1 MLKSTGKKK
10 EGNRLLRSIDSEGL
24 DTNRLSHE
32 MNLSGS
38 MLYNNGL
45 YTLARLVF
53 QEASKLHI
61 FKSKFQRPVIS
72 ISREIETKPVWDVE
86 AVELSSFFRYRLYY
100 KFQQLLDFVPTLKE
114 EVIEAITGYAIR

>member
-61 FKSKFQRPVIS
+61 FKSKFQRPVVGNRTRDIADS
-72 ISREIETKPVWDVE
+72 ILTV
-86 AVELSSFFRYRLYY
+86 YY
-100 KFQQLLDFVPTLKE
+100 
-114 EVIEAITGYAIR
+114 Y